1 MAGEAL
7 LRPSEQAWEG
17 ALNNLIQRFAHL
29 DAAVVVDT
37 LRKNDGHAGRTAQAL
52 RKLAPAEAVSATK
65 LEVTCSQANVPATV
79 TVAPRRDEPAPRK
92 EVPVKVTPKSEAPVK
107 VTRAKEAVKVAP
119 KTPPE
124 PAEATAAE
132 TLPPAVVAAP
142 ESLPATPVDS
152 KLLFVAALQGDI
164 QQLNDLVGARADL
177 NTRYTGRPG
186 EKADKIIDATPLHL
200 VVTMGRADVAE
211 ALLKHGADV
220 EAKMCR
226 ALGTGKPPEERYA
239 EMTPLHLAAMEGH
252 TNIVEMLIAFGADK
266 NARMQLTE
274 QQQGN
279 ANQRSI
285 TPLEIAHEMV
295 SKGHTRES
303 VTALLS
309 K

>member
-7 LRPSEQAWEG
+7 LRPSEQAWGG
-17 ALNNLIQRFAHL
+17 ALNNLVQRFAQL
-29 DAAVVVDT
+29 DAGVVVDE

-52 RKLAPAEAVSATK
+52 RKLAPAEVVSATK
-65 LEVTCSQANVPATV
+65 VEVTSTQKTPVASATV
-79 TVAPRRDEPAPRK
+79 GPSREAPAKATHKTV
-92 EVPVKVTPKSEAPVK
+92 APVK
-107 VTRAKEAVKVAP
+107 VTHEKEATVKAAP
-119 KTPPE
+119 ETQPE
-124 PAEATAAE
+124 PVQTTPAAE
-132 TLPPAVVAAP
+132 TPLTAAVEAEASLPPP
-142 ESLPATPVDS
+142 TPIDS

-177 NTRYTGRPG
+177 NIRYTGRPG

-220 EAKMCR
+220 KAKMCR
-226 ALGTGKPPEERYA
+226 ALGSGKPPEERYA

-252 TNIVEMLIAFGADK
+252 TNIVEMLIAFGADRD
-266 NARMQLTE
+266 ARMVLSE
-274 QQQGN
+274 RRSGDEH
-279 ANQRSI
+279 QRTI

-303 VTALLS
+303 VISLLS